1 MTHRVIMLGVDG
13 LDWEL
18 VKGWSSKGHLP
29 TLRGLLEQSRALLLG
44 ESNRPLPGSVWT
56 DIATGVS
63 AAVHGFQHEEQLRL
77 GTYQIQK
84 MDSRC
89 VSSPPFYKTLSDA
102 NIRCAVVDF
111 PIDHPIDG
119 FNGMQVVDWASE
131 FKLWHFE
138 TRPTALAAQLE
149 AKYGQ
154 HPLTHYP
161 GTRVGLDN
169 LLALKHKLLRG
180 IDIKRKLCAD
190 LIRQHT
196 HDFIFVNF
204 CELHK
209 AGHFFWQ
216 FHDHNHPEFTAAEPQ
231 LVDSLRES
239 YEYMDQALGSL
250 LRQLGDDD
258 DLILITD
265 RGMYADHRG
274 DHLVDDLLVALG
286 LAERRGEPKAS
297 SATGS
302 LRNRLL
308 TGHRA
313 GKLFRSV
320 ARRLPDNV
328 REALLP
334 IHRAAIGAQPPW
346 DWARTRV
353 FRLPSVGN
361 SYLRVNLAGREPAGF
376 VMPGDQYNALLSLL
390 ETQFRSLVDPVTGEK
405 VVEDVYFPAD
415 HFAGPKSNE
424 LPDVAIVWNPKRPI
438 NAVSSECGTIS
449 GQQKSDRSGNHRPEG
464 FALFRGPSFA
474 IGAGTVQ
481 GDARQIAPT
490 ILKLFGIRAPGHYE
504 MDAPRS
510 IWTDSFAELE
520 FTKPAERRLPG
531 VYAPQTL

>member
-1 MTHRVIMLGVDG
+1 MLGVDG

-334 IHRAAIGAQPPW
+334 IHRAAIGAPTPLGLGPDTGVQAAQRRQFVFESQPGGP
-346 DWARTRV
+346 RTGG
-353 FRLPSVGN
+353 LCH
-361 SYLRVNLAGREPAGF
+361 AGRPIQRAAVTSGDSVPVPGRPRHRRESRRGRLLPGRSLRRTEIQRTARCRDRVEPQAPHQRG
-376 VMPGDQYNALLSLL
+376 
-390 ETQFRSLVDPVTGEK
+390 QFRMRHNQRPAEIRPVRQSSAGRFCVFPGTLVRHRCRNSPGRC
-405 VVEDVYFPAD
+405 P
-415 HFAGPKSNE
+415 SN
-424 LPDVAIVWNPKRPI
+424 
-438 NAVSSECGTIS
+438 C
-449 GQQKSDRSGNHRPEG
+449 
-464 FALFRGPSFA
+464 
-474 IGAGTVQ
+474 
-481 GDARQIAPT
+481 AP